1 CLKQLRLQHNSS
13 MAQTDHH
20 SCREEL
26 MHGKFKFVT
35 TREGNYSRTMVRA
48 RSLSFD
54 SETHYRYLQTFA
66 SDGQN
71 LLPWPCNGIR
81 SIPGKMFDTESS
93 SVPESATRIMSGM
106 NDGQG
111 LQKEHCITY
120 RRIQS
125 TK

>member
-1 CLKQLRLQHNSS
+1 MRRRCPSRHLRTSCSPGLLATLDASMHRSTPLTSSASSKYGLRIETQTMPSRRTLRCLKQLRLQHNSS

-54 SETHYRYLQTFA
+54 SEMHYRYLQTFA
-66 SDGQN
+66 SD
-71 LLPWPCNGIR
+71 
-81 SIPGKMFDTESS
+81 
-93 SVPESATRIMSGM
+93 
-106 NDGQG
+106 
-111 LQKEHCITY
+111 
-120 RRIQS
+120 
-125 TK
+125 